1 MSDLLK
7 ALTRDGVTQE
17 TIHLLMERLASPQ
30 TRCQIQEQRTW
41 YIDSFAKEY
50 GTLYDLPIEEGA
62 SGFLLYGCSIPSS
75 CLGFVLSYA
84 KPKSNI
90 VTPEMRAAANRVILW
105 SANAGSG
112 REWVDDALRHLLQ
125 LERAARTA
133 LWIEPRAA
141 LVVRSAIAG
150 LDADGNLQ
158 DCPILDAG
166 ADLPLLRC

>member
-1 MSDLLK
+1 MSALLR

-30 TRCQIQEQRTW
+30 TRCQILAQRTR

-50 GTLYDLPIEEGA
+50 GTLYDLPIEDGA

-75 CLGFVLSYA
+75 GLGFVLSYA
-84 KPKSNI
+84 KPKSI
-90 VTPEMRAAANRVILW
+90 VTPEILAAANRVILW
-105 SANAGSG
+105 SVNAGSG
-112 REWVDDALRHLLQ
+112 RAWVDDALLQ
-125 LERAARTA
+125 LERAACKPTQ
-133 LWIEPRAA
+133 WIEPRAA

>member
-1 MSDLLK
+1 MSALLR

-30 TRCQIQEQRTW
+30 TRCQILAQRAW

-50 GTLYDLPIEEGA
+50 GTLYDLPIEDGA

-84 KPKSNI
+84 KPKSM
-90 VTPEMRAAANRVILW
+90 VTPEIRAAANRVILW

-112 REWVDDALRHLLQ
+112 REWVDDALLHLLQ
-125 LERAARTA
+125 LERAACKPTQ
-133 LWIEPRAA
+133 WIEPRAA